1 MSGIRFFCDK
11 DVNYFFHMLSV
22 AGVGYDNDYGR
33 SYRDRYPASELG
45 ILRRYEHDLVMR
57 GGEHEG
63 ALFWIGSYAGRAQE
77 AIDKIEQDGGFEG
90 FEQYNAELLDILDVL
105 KRNYDSYCAEVW
117 PAEEK
122 MLSAKVKEWQTAF
135 DAENV
140 SGRADRLLGLDREET
155 FCPSLVRSV
164 GGGAEAILYAMGP
177 GEICDVFN
185 CEKDLSAALCFIG
198 HEYVVFL
205 LLSVIGD
212 DLDMSLYDAFEGL
225 AEFYSEQ
232 LFGRSD
238 TFSGQR
244 EFTDLYREKMSE
256 KTYTPAEL
264 FRMGAEK
271 IRQRK

>member
-1 MSGIRFFCDK
+1 MSGIRFFCDR

-33 SYRDRYPASELG
+33 SYRDRYPVSELG
-45 ILRRYEHDLVMR
+45 ILKKYEHDLVMR

-63 ALFWIGSYAGRAQE
+63 AVFWIGMYAGEAQE

-90 FEQYNAELLDILDVL
+90 FEQYNDELLDILGVL
-105 KRNYDSYCAEVW
+105 QRNYDNYCSEIW
-117 PAEEK
+117 PGEEK
-122 MLSAKVKEWQTAF
+122 ILSEKIKEWQTAF

-140 SGRADRLLGLDREET
+140 SGRADRLLGIDREET

-164 GGGAEAILYAMGP
+164 GGGSEAIIYAIDDK
-177 GEICDVFN
+177 EVCDVFN

-212 DLDMSLYDAFEGL
+212 ELDISLYDAFEGL

-238 TFSGQR
+238 TFSRQR
-244 EFTDLYREKMSE
+244 EFTDMYREKMSVR
-256 KTYTPAEL
+256 TYTPKEL

-271 IRQRK
+271 IRKGK